1 MRQVINHE
9 QGSAAWHQH
18 RREHFNASD
27 APAMLGCSPYK
38 TRQALLHEVATGIV
52 DAEID
57 AGTARRFADGHRIEA
72 LARPL
77 AEQIIGEELA
87 PLVLADGK
95 YSASFDGLTFEG
107 DTAWECKTLNA
118 ALRDAIPNRL
128 DGIPESG
135 HQLPEHYR
143 AQLEQ
148 QAMVSGCE
156 RILFTAASLDGDEIS
171 EGRHCWYTPDP
182 AMRARLVAGWEQFE
196 KDVAAYV
203 PTEPVAPVVAAPMES
218 LPAVVV
224 QVQGALTVGG
234 NLPAFGQALRD
245 FIARIPQRPQTDQQF
260 ADAEAACKALKKAED
275 ALDQA
280 EDGALAQISDVE
292 LMRRTVADL
301 KALARS
307 TRLATEKMVKAE
319 KDNRRAEKVMA
330 ARSEFDKHVARLQMD
345 IKGVRL
351 IVPMPDFGGSIKG
364 LSSLASI
371 DDKLT
376 AALIAGKAEA
386 NTLASRIAGN
396 LQTLDSVPQYAH
408 LFADRQELAYKDAET
423 LELLMQKRVDAEAAR
438 IEAERERIRQEEE
451 RKAHE
456 AAERQAEAERS
467 RIRAE
472 EQHKAQAE
480 AAEREA
486 AARRERILAE
496 AAKPAVTRALEAIER
511 EKDAAPGKPLAPAP
525 TIAAPVAAGIAP
537 VVAVGSASDEAPT
550 LTLGAINERLHPISL
565 SAAGLAEFGIEPL
578 ATRKAA
584 KLYSHAQFEQACQ
597 AIVRC
602 ATEALRGEL
611 EAA

>member
-1 MRQVINHE
+1 MKTLILQ
-9 QGSAAWHQH
+9 QGSPEWAAH
-18 RREHFNASD
+18 RAMALNASD
-27 APAMLGCSPYK
+27 APAMMGVSPYK
-38 TRQALLHEVATGIV
+38 TRAELVYERATGIGRDV
-52 DAEID
+52 GPEQQRIFD
-57 AGTARRFADGHRIEA
+57 RGHAIEA
-72 LARPL
+72 AARPL
-77 AEQIIGEELA
+77 AEKIIGEELF
-87 PLVLADGK
+87 PVVGVEGK

-234 NLPAFGQALRD
+234 NLDAFGLALRD
-245 FIARIPQRPQTDQQF
+245 FIARIPARPATDQQF

-275 ALDQA
+275 ALAQA

-301 KALARS
+301 KDLARS
-307 TRLATEKMVKAE
+307 TRLATEKLVKAE
-319 KDNRRAEKVMA
+319 KDARRTEKVMA
-330 ARSEFDKHVARLQMD
+330 ARAEFDKHVARMQTD

-351 IVPMPDFGGSIKG
+351 IVPMPDFGGAIKG

-376 AALIAGKAEA
+376 AALISSQAEV
-386 NTLASRIAGN
+386 NTLAARIINN

-408 LFADRQELAYKDAET
+408 LFTDRQDLATKDYEV
-423 LELLMQKRVDAEAAR
+423 LELLMQKRVDAEMAR

-451 RKAHE
+451 RKAQA
-456 AAERQAEAERS
+456 AAEAKAEAERA

-472 EQHKAQAE
+472 EQQKAQAE

-511 EKDAAPGKPLAPAP
+511 EKEAMPGKPIAPAS
-525 TIAAPVAAGIAP
+525 TAAAPVAAGIAH
-537 VVAVGSASDEAPT
+537 AAATGDAADEAPT
-550 LTLGAINERLHPISL
+550 LTIGAINERLHPISI

-578 ATRKAA
+578 ATKKAA
-584 KLYSHAQFEQACQ
+584 KLYSQSQFEQLCR
-597 AIVRC
+597 AIVRY
-602 ATEALRGEL
+602 AENALRGEM
-611 EAA
+611 EDEN

>member
-57 AGTARRFADGHRIEA
+57 AGTARRFADGHRFEA

-95 YSASFDGLTFEG
+95 YSASFDGLTFVG
-107 DTAWECKTLNA
+107 DVAFEHKTLGNG
-118 ALRDAIPNRL
+118 LREAMREGCTGAD
-128 DGIPESG
+128 
-135 HQLPEHYR
+135 LPLHYR
-143 AQLEQ
+143 AQMEH

-156 RILFTAASLDGDEIS
+156 RILFMASQWDA
-171 EGRHCWYTPDP
+171 EGALIEERHCWYEPD
-182 AMRARLVAGWEQFE
+182 AELRARIISGWEQFE

-203 PTEPVAPVVAAPMES
+203 PTEPAAPVVAAPMES

-224 QVQGALTVGG
+224 QVQGALTVAG

-245 FIARIPQRPQTDQQF
+245 FIARIPAKPATDQQF

-275 ALDQA
+275 ALAQA

-292 LMRRTVADL
+292 QMRRTVADL
-301 KALARS
+301 KELARS
-307 TRLATEKMVKAE
+307 TRLATEKLVKAE
-319 KDNRRAEKVMA
+319 KDARRTEKVMA
-330 ARSEFDKHVARLQMD
+330 ARAEFERHVARLQMD

-351 IVPMPDFGGSIKG
+351 IVQMPDFGGAIKG

-386 NTLASRIAGN
+386 NTIAGRIAGN
-396 LQTLDSVPQYAH
+396 LQMLDSVPQYAH
-408 LFADRQELAYKDAET
+408 LFADRQDLATKDYEV
-423 LELLMQKRVDAEAAR
+423 LELLMQKRVDAEMAR

-451 RKAHE
+451 RKARE
-456 AAERQAEAERS
+456 AAERQAEAERA

-472 EQHKAQAE
+472 EQHKAQME
-480 AAEREA
+480 AAERLKSEQEA
-486 AARRERILAE
+486 AARQAAVAIAE
-496 AAKPAVTRALEAIER
+496 QASCPDAV
-511 EKDAAPGKPLAPAP
+511 PGKPLAPAS
-525 TIAAPVAAGIAP
+525 TAAAPVAAGIAP
-537 VVAVGSASDEAPT
+537 AAATGGADDEAPT
-550 LTLGAINERLHPISL
+550 LTIGAINERLHPISI

-584 KLYSHAQFEQACQ
+584 KLYSESQFKQACR
-597 AIVRC
+597 AIVQY
-602 ATEALRGEL
+602 ATNALRGEL

>member
-1 MRQVINHE
+1 MKTLTLQ
-9 QGSAAWHQH
+9 QGSPEWAAH
-18 RREHFNASD
+18 RARSLNASELS
-27 APAMLGCSPYK
+27 AAMGLSSYI
-38 TRQALLHEVATGIV
+38 TRSALVKQKATGI
-52 DAEID
+52 APEID
-57 AGTARRFADGHRIEA
+57 AATQHRFNKGHEFEA
-72 LARPL
+72 IARPW
-77 AEQIIGEELA
+77 AEEIIGEELF
-87 PLVLADGK
+87 PVVLAGEVD
-95 YSASFDGLTFEG
+95 
-107 DTAWECKTLNA
+107 
-118 ALRDAIPNRL
+118 ALPL
-128 DGIPESG
+128 S
-135 HQLPEHYR
+135 
-143 AQLEQ
+143 
-148 QAMVSGCE
+148 
-156 RILFTAASLDGDEIS
+156 ASLDGQTLTGDVTWEHKSGNATLLARLDAGVIPDEYHPQMEQGLLLS
-171 EGRHCWYTPDP
+171 GATRCLFMASSGDRE
-182 AMRARLVAGWEQFE
+182 AMRYAWYESNPELRAKIVPTWRQFQA
-196 KDVAAYV
+196 DVAAYV
-203 PTEPVAPVVAAPMES
+203 PTEPAAPVTAAPMES

-234 NLPAFGQALRD
+234 NLPAFGQALRA
-245 FIARIPQRPQTDQQF
+245 FIERIPQRPETDQQF

-275 ALDQA
+275 ALTQA

-301 KALARS
+301 KELARS
-307 TRLATEKMVKAE
+307 TRLATEKLVKAE
-319 KDNRRAEKVMA
+319 KDARRTEKVMA
-330 ARSEFDKHVARLQMD
+330 ARQAFEAHVARLQVD

-351 IVPMPDFGGSIKG
+351 IVPMPDFGGAIKG

-376 AALIAGKAEA
+376 AALLAGQAEA
-386 NTLASRIAGN
+386 NTLAGRIANN

-408 LFADRQELAYKDAET
+408 LFADRQDLAYKDAET

-438 IEAERERIRQEEE
+438 IEAERERIRAEEE

-472 EQHKAQAE
+472 EQQKAQAE

-511 EKDAAPGKPLAPAP
+511 EKDAAQGKPLAPAP
-525 TIAAPVAAGIAP
+525 TIASPVAAGIAP
-537 VVAVGSASDEAPT
+537 AVATGGAAYDTPD
-550 LTLGAINERLHPISL
+550 LTLGTINERLHPISI

-584 KLYSHAQFEQACQ
+584 KLYSQAQFEQACR

-602 ATEALRGEL
+602 ATDALRGEL

>member
-38 TRQALLHEVATGIV
+38 TRSALLHETATGIV

-57 AGTARRFADGHRIEA
+57 AATARRFADGHRFEA

-95 YSASFDGLTFEG
+95 YSASFDGLTFVG
-107 DTAWECKTLNA
+107 DVAFEHKTLGND
-118 ALRDAIPNRL
+118 LREAMREGCTGAD
-128 DGIPESG
+128 
-135 HQLPEHYR
+135 LPLHYR
-143 AQLEQ
+143 AQMEH
-148 QAMVSGCE
+148 QAIVSGCE
-156 RILFTAASLDGDEIS
+156 RILFMASQWDA
-171 EGRHCWYTPDP
+171 EGALIEERHCWYEPD
-182 AMRARLVAGWEQFE
+182 AELRARIISGWEQFE

-203 PTEPVAPVVAAPMES
+203 PTEPVAPAMAAPIES

-224 QVQGALTVGG
+224 QVQGALTVAG
-234 NLPAFGQALRD
+234 NLPAFGQALRA
-245 FIARIPQRPQTDQQF
+245 FIERIPARPETDQQF

-275 ALDQA
+275 ALTQA

-301 KALARS
+301 KELARS
-307 TRLATEKMVKAE
+307 TRLATEKLVRAE
-319 KDNRRAEKVMA
+319 KDARRTEKVLA
-330 ARSEFDKHVARLQMD
+330 ARQAFETHVARLQAD

-351 IVPMPDFGGSIKG
+351 IVPMPDFGGAIKG

-386 NTLASRIAGN
+386 NTLAGRIANN
-396 LQTLDSVPQYAH
+396 LKTLDSVPQYAH
-408 LFADRQELAYKDAET
+408 LFSDRQELAYKDGET
-423 LELLMQKRVDAEAAR
+423 LELLIQKRVDAEAAR

-451 RKAHE
+451 RKAQA
-456 AAERQAEAERS
+456 AAEAQAEAERA
-467 RIRAE
+467 RIRTE
-472 EQHKAQAE
+472 EQHKAQMEAAE
-480 AAEREA
+480 SMKAEQAEREA
-486 AARRERILAE
+486 EAKRQAILAE
-496 AAKPAVTRALEAIER
+496 AAKPAVTRALEEIER
-511 EKDAAPGKPLAPAP
+511 HKSDPRFAAVVASAPAP
-525 TIAAPVAAGIAP
+525 A
-537 VVAVGSASDEAPT
+537 DETPT

-584 KLYSHAQFEQACQ
+584 KLYSHAQFEQACR

-602 ATEALRGEL
+602 ATDALRGEL